1 MSLSWVFSTWDTAQ
15 LLWMGGWVDGH
26 MGGEGSPCEAAQGRG
41 GPGTEGEGADSVW
54 YTLSSQKAE
63 LTTVRVLS
71 PPAPPPVPGLVDGR
85 CLPRR
90 RRS

>member
-1 MSLSWVFSTWDTAQ
+1 MDTWV
-15 LLWMGGWVDGH
+15 
-26 MGGEGSPCEAAQGRG
+26 GRG
-41 GPGTEGEGADSVW
+41 AHVRPRRAVEAPGTEGEGADSVW